1 MIRKLILNFSIINY
15 YFVCCY
21 ILVGNKNDDP
31 QSKVVVTEDAQRFA
45 QQMDIPLF
53 ETSAKENINVED
65 MFLAITEKVL
75 RHKKQTQRLQ
85 NDQQNDRINL
95 ADTGRKKKK
104 RCC

>member
-1 MIRKLILNFSIINY
+1 MFCKIICLILIVCL
-15 YFVCCY
+15 FVTF
-21 ILVGNKNDDP
+21 LVGNKNDDP